1 MSNSGSGRD
10 REPRPAGDQ
19 AGPSA
24 KTDDLKE
31 GSQKTLTAAQIR
43 LKERTRRLVGRK
55 SSSSTAKKK
64 KSGGAGRR
72 SKAKNET
79 PSSSATKKAKP
90 IQKGKSYRTRAE
102 PKEKDPESQEV
113 KNKKFVFDTK
123 NGGRSQGG
131 EFLFRFF
138 KILQYIFALL
148 SLEAAEKF
156 SSWI

>member
-79 PSSSATKKAKP
+79 PSSSATKKATKKAKP

-131 EFLFRFF
+131 DFLF
-138 KILQYIFALL
+138 
-148 SLEAAEKF
+148 
-156 SSWI
+156 